1 MDMKIETAVW
11 PDNGCN
17 PDSTSIC
24 SYLNAE
30 AMRYVLDLV
39 PEQYRGEVHFSCT
52 FHWPHIKVFE
62 EQTPDKFERDYGDQV
77 AGFYI
82 TIPTQEDVLERV
94 LSMFR
99 FLGHPMIRGCW
110 KSANKA
116 VCECNY
122 CKHVET
128 RQYRE
133 WKESE

>member
-11 PDNGCN
+11 PDNGGR
-17 PDSTSIC
+17 SGETSIC
-24 SYLNAE
+24 AYLNAE
-30 AMRYVLDLV
+30 AMRWVVDLV
-39 PEQYRGEVHFSCT
+39 PEPYRERVCFSGT
-52 FHWPHIKVFE
+52 FHWPHIGVFE

-82 TIPTQEDVLERV
+82 TIPTHEDVLERV

-133 WKESE
+133 WQEGT